1 MFPDLSYILHYFFG
15 TAPDNATSI
24 VKTFG
29 LMLVIAIL
37 IAAFMLMKE
46 LRRKEAEGLLQPIKV
61 KSLVGAPASPMEL
74 FMNALLGFFLGFKA
88 VYVFFNFESFKF
100 DPADIIL
107 SLKGNWPA
115 GIIGALIFGGMKF
128 YEKRQEQLPK
138 PELRDVSISPHERI
152 GDLTIL
158 AAIGG
163 IVGAKVFALLEDVDL
178 LIAGERTMRD
188 MMNSFFSGAGM
199 AIYGGLIGGFL
210 VCYLYLKK
218 KKIAPIHVMDAVA
231 PALMVAYGIGRLGCQ
246 FSGDGDWGIP
256 NTSPKPGWMSF
267 LPDWMW
273 VQTYPHNVID
283 GGDSAH
289 VMIENCTYN
298 GVPLRY
304 CTELSPGVYPTSVWE
319 FIAAMILGGILWK
332 LRKRIIIPGMLFCIY
347 LFMNGFE
354 RFWIEKIR
362 VNEDYIVPLIGV
374 KSTQAEFIAVIMMI
388 LGILGGLYVW
398 RKNKG
403 SAQGV
408 AV

>member
-15 TAPDNATSI
+15 TQPDNAASI

-37 IAAFMLMKE
+37 TAAWMLMKE
-46 LRRKEAEGLLQPIKV
+46 LRRKEAEGILKPIKV
-61 KSLVGAPASPMEL
+61 KTIVGAPASPIDL
-74 FMNALLGFFLGFKA
+74 LMNALLGFFLGFKA
-88 VYVFFNFESFKF
+88 VHAFFNFDAFKI

-107 SLKGNWPA
+107 STKGNWIA
-115 GIIGALIFGGMKF
+115 GIVGAIIFAGIKY
-128 YEKRQEQLPK
+128 YEKRQEQLPQ
-138 PELRDVSISPHERI
+138 PEERDLNVYPHERI
-152 GDLTIL
+152 GDITIL

-178 LIAGERTMRD
+178 LMAGERTMTD
-188 MMNSFFSGAGM
+188 LMNSFFSGAGM

-210 VCYLYLKK
+210 VCFLYLKK
-218 KKIAPIHVMDAVA
+218 KKIAPIHVMYAVA

-246 FSGDGDWGIP
+246 FSGDGDWGVP
-256 NTSPKPGWMSF
+256 VTSSKPGWMSF

-283 GGDSAH
+283 SNGFAH
-289 VMIENCTYN
+289 KMIENCEYN

-304 CTELSPGVYPTSVWE
+304 CTELAEGVYPTSVWE
-319 FIAAMILGGILWK
+319 FIAALVLGGILWK
-332 LRKRIIIPGMLFCIY
+332 LRKRITIPGMLFAIY

-362 VNEDYIVPLIGV
+362 VNEDYIVPLIKV
-374 KSTQAEFIAVIMMI
+374 KSTQAEFIAVIMMT
-388 LGILGGLYVW
+388 LGALGALYVW

-403 SAQGV
+403 SVKV
-408 AV
+408 A